1 MNAKIMFFPVGDG
14 DMTLAITG
22 LRKHFKLGSAG
33 QVVGD
38 RRRYRVA
45 DSGRPARRIE
55 PRVAHGESSW
65 RRSI

>member
-33 QVVGD
+33 QVVGH

-45 DSGRPARRIE
+45 DSGWLARRLEFQIE
-55 PRVAHGESSW
+55 HGESSW
-65 RRSI
+65 RRST